1 MTEGNSMR
9 DYLPGQTEMNVIAGA
24 TASAGAAG
32 VREVDR
38 PALLGVD
45 IGYGIE
51 ARDYHIYFAVGLT
64 EL

>member
-1 MTEGNSMR
+1 
-9 DYLPGQTEMNVIAGA
+9 MNVNRWRN
-24 TASAGAAG
+24 G
-32 VREVDR
+32 VGGGLRVYVKSIVL
-38 PALLGVD
+38 PLLGVD